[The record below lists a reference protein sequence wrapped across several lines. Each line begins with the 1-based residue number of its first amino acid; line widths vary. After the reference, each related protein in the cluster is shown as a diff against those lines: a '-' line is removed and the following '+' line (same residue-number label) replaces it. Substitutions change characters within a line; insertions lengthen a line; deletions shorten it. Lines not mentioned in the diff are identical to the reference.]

1 MLVCAL
7 DSWNRKD
14 SLQAVILCFFMT
26 FIPIFNIP
34 VFWPILV
41 IYFMVWMAG
50 GRDFTDVVYCDHA

>member
-1 MLVCAL
+1 
-7 DSWNRKD
+7 
-14 SLQAVILCFFMT
+14 MT

-41 IYFMVWMAG
+41 IYFMVWMVG

>member
-1 MLVCAL
+1 M
-7 DSWNRKD
+7 
-14 SLQAVILCFFMT
+14 ILCFFMT

-41 IYFMVWMAG
+41 IYFMVWMVG